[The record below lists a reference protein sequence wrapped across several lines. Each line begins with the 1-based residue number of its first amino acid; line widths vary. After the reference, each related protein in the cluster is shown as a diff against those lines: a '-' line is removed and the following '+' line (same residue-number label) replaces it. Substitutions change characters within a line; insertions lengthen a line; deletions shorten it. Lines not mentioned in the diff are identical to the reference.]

1 MRIDKYLK
9 VARVLKRRVVAKEL
23 AENERLLINGRVAKA
38 SSEIKPLDE
47 ITIQFGHRELVI
59 RVLEV
64 REHAKKEET
73 ENMYEVISEK
83 RNMQENNL

>member
-23 AENERLLINGRVAKA
+23 AENDRLLINGRQAKA

-47 ITIQFGHRELVI
+47 ITIIFGHRELVI

-64 REHAKKEET
+64 KEHAKKEET
-73 ENMYEVISEK
+73 AAMYEVISEK
-83 RNMQENNL
+83 RNVQENEL